1 MREGLGIT
9 VSLTVDSR
17 PYELTVVSLTR
28 DGGTTVPGDTTYD
41 TVSVTFNDV
50 QRSDAGVYILT
61 SSNTA
66 GEGSVSFTLN
76 VECKL
81 QLKCTVHA
89 CTYMYVCT
97 AGYSMDA
104 IVWIFLHSLIIYPSA
119 FSQHS

>member
-1 MREGLGIT
+1 MIEGQDIT

-17 PYELTVVSLTR
+17 PTELTVGTLTR
-28 DGGTTVPGDTTYD
+28 TRGATVSGDTTYD
-41 TVSVTFNDV
+41 TVSVTFNNV

-66 GEGSVSFTLN
+66 GEGSVTFTLN

-81 QLKCTVHA
+81 QLKCTVHV

-104 IVWIFLHSLIIYPSA
+104 IV
-119 FSQHS
+119 